1 MTSGDTADRTKLGMP
16 SALETI
22 IPGGIVVGI
31 LDMLFAFSY
40 YGWYLGGKPLRIF
53 QNVAAG
59 ILGRESAVGG
69 GVKTFALGLALH
81 FVVATSIA
89 AVFYLLSRLLPQLLR
104 YPYIVGPIYG
114 IAAFLGMNY
123 VIIPLSAI
131 RRFPGSIGRI
141 FIVGLVGHMVFVGLP
156 LALIASRSVRAHRG
170 S

>member
-1 MTSGDTADRTKLGMP
+1 MTSIYTDDRSKFGKP
-16 SALETI
+16 RALETI
-22 IPGGIVVGI
+22 VLGGIVVGI
-31 LDMLFAFSY
+31 LDMLFAFTY
-40 YGWYLGGKPLRIF
+40 YGWYLGGKSLRIF

-59 ILGRESAVGG
+59 ILGRESAIGG

-89 AVFYLLSRLLPQLLR
+89 AVFYLVSRLLPQLLR

-131 RRFPGSIGRI
+131 RRFPGSIGRV
-141 FIVGLVGHMVFVGLP
+141 FIVGLIGHMVFVGLP
-156 LALIASRSVRAHRG
+156 VALIASSSARAHR
-170 S
+170 